1 MFRRFQKTAGSPHQ
15 GAVGTVS
22 PVSLLKGSVCNTFC
36 RVGLPKFSGKQE
48 SVVEPGCQ
56 VTCNV
61 LNCRLAVPD
70 YFWICLGCM
79 WLNLSLSLFARRTL
93 AIPCGN
99 GI

>member
-1 MFRRFQKTAGSPHQ
+1 M
-15 GAVGTVS
+15 
-22 PVSLLKGSVCNTFC
+22 
-36 RVGLPKFSGKQE
+36 
-48 SVVEPGCQ
+48 
-56 VTCNV
+56 TCNV

-70 YFWICLGCM
+70 DFWICLGCM